1 MNLFFISCLKDNI
14 SQFKSLNDL
23 ALELNN
29 TSLKSFEI
37 NFPDEVT
44 IKNKEIA
51 QDKQSK
57 LTIFF
62 LN

>member
-1 MNLFFISCLKDNI
+1 
-14 SQFKSLNDL
+14 L

-57 LTIFF
+57 LSFSQQLASKIAF
-62 LN
+62 L